1 MFNENGCI
9 LNIFPRIKKPAIAG
23 IYLIDL
29 NLILIQSIF
38 QAFTGLKA
46 WHLGGLDLQSSTCAW
61 VTTCAS
67 STLAHAESTKTNQSH
82 GIAFFEGLLDCLND
96 GSERTCGGSFR
107 NVRFGCDVF
116 NQFGLVHGL
125 VPIVSLVTSNADLI
139 SLLKLMP
146 QRNTPISVFIDLASI
161 SHAHA
166 FVTTTLSEH
175 TQTT

>member
-67 STLAHAESTKTNQSH
+67 RALADAESTETNQSH
-82 GIAFFEGLLDCLND
+82 GIAFFEGLLNRFND
-96 GSERTCGGSFR
+96 RSECSCGGCF
-107 NVRFGCDVF
+107 
-116 NQFGLVHGL
+116 
-125 VPIVSLVTSNADLI
+125 
-139 SLLKLMP
+139 
-146 QRNTPISVFIDLASI
+146 
-161 SHAHA
+161 
-166 FVTTTLSEH
+166 
-175 TQTT
+175 